1 MGAGASRVGE
11 DRVTEESTEA
21 WKLTVKIEEKA
32 AQVLAPLASEM
43 RISNWPCEFRAILWR
58 AVADRATGYMR
69 AARAGILLPAVLAG
83 MVGVGAHAADIRVV
97 RPLPGYACMLVR
109 MPSENVRDF
118 GQLPRVLQE
127 PLATARAVGLASAVV
142 FAKSPPN
149 VVNGYAEVVLFNGV
163 KGWLDR
169 SLLSP
174 YRSLG
179 DPKATCTPSLMSN
192 GSLGMG

>member
-1 MGAGASRVGE
+1 MGGGASRVGE

-21 WKLTVKIEEKA
+21 WKLTAEVERKARETLWPLAVEMRQAGWPPEARRIIWQAVAKKA
-32 AQVLAPLASEM
+32 AVYI
-43 RISNWPCEFRAILWR
+43 RC
-58 AVADRATGYMR
+58 T
-69 AARAGILLPAVLAG
+69 LPIILAG
-83 MVGVGAHAADIRVV
+83 LVSAAAIAADIRVV
-97 RPLPGYACMLVR
+97 RPIPGLVCMLVR

-142 FAKSPPN
+142 FVKVPVQ

-163 KGWLDR
+163 KGYLDQG
-169 SLLSP
+169 LLSP